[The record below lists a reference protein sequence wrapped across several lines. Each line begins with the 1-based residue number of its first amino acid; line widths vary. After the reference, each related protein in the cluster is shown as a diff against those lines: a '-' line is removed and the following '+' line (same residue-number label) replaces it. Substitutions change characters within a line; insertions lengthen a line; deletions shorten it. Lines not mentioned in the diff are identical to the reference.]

1 MEAEQSVL
9 VRVSGQDRPGI
20 IADLLS
26 LLASA
31 GATVSD
37 IEQVVVRDHLTLC
50 VLVTVPTGRDLIKE
64 LLLFG
69 WERKIEVDFEVVS
82 APAKQTTD
90 HHVVTVLGTE
100 LSPALLA
107 EATGAIA
114 AAGANID
121 RIVRLSKYPVWSYE
135 FLIDGGDF
143 PKLQETLVELA
154 SQRPIDV
161 AIQPGGLVRRAARL
175 VVLDMD
181 STLIQNEVIDLLA
194 DEAGCGEAVAKLT
207 EQAMTGEV
215 DFTDSLRERVAL
227 LAGQPESII
236 ERAKERLVLTR
247 GTRTFTRTLRRLGY
261 RIAVISGGF
270 TQFTD
275 HLAAELDID
284 HAHANLL
291 EIRDGVITGELLGP
305 VVDRRRKAELLRQ
318 IAEAEDVPLA
328 QVVAVGDG
336 ANDLDMLAA
345 AGLGIAFNAKP
356 AVNDAADASL
366 RVPFL
371 DAILFLLGVTREEIE
386 AADAS

>member
-261 RIAVISGGF
+261 RIAVNSGGF
-270 TQFTD
+270 THFTD